1 MDKWSNGVLEYM
13 SEELDSESIGQENE
27 GYEKSD
33 VEIKVVVLFLAG
45 LAVLLLVVML
55 LMTGLYDVLEFKF
68 ERTGTEV
75 SPLVDIVQ
83 IPPGPRLQ
91 ANPAEELVL
100 VQGWEEERL
109 NSYQW
114 VDEDTGTFRIPID
127 RAIQIISETGLPARE
142 SGGDSPE
149 K

>member
-1 MDKWSNGVLEYM
+1 M
-13 SEELDSESIGQENE
+13 SEELNSERIGQENE
-27 GYEKSD
+27 GYDKSD
-33 VEIKVVVLFLAG
+33 AEVKVVVLFLAG
-45 LAVLLLVVML
+45 LAVLLVVVMF
-55 LMTGLYDVLEFKF
+55 LMTGFYDFLEFKF

-75 SPLVDIVQ
+75 SPLVDALQ

-127 RAIQIISETGLPARE
+127 RAIQIVSETGLPARE
-142 SGGDSPE
+142 NDEDSPE
-149 K
+149 N